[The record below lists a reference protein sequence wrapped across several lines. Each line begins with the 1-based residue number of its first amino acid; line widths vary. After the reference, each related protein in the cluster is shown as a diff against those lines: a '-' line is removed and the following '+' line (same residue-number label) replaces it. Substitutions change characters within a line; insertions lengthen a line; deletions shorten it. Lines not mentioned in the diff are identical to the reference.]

1 MHSSLYIVLGV
12 TADAS
17 DDEIKAAYRQRALAL
32 HPDRTGADGAPF
44 RELQAAYEILS
55 DPARR
60 RAYDATTSP
69 RPPKSH
75 SHRPVAEPLRSH
87 SRPRS
92 NSRQS
97 HARPHPWDSGVQE
110 SRDAAGSQQDA
121 WTLS

>member
-32 HPDRTGADGAPF
+32 HPDRTGADAAGF

-60 RAYDATTSP
+60 RAYDETTSP
-69 RPPKSH
+69 HPRSTH
-75 SHRPVAEPLRSH
+75 SHRLVAEPLRPY

-92 NSRQS
+92 NSRPS
-97 HARPHPWDSGVQE
+97 HGRSHPWDSGVQQ
-110 SRDAAGSQQDA
+110 SRDAGWGSAGRLDIE
-121 WTLS
+121 